1 MRVGPKSFVFV
12 VLVLTAFLVGGMSGQ
27 TTTSGAL
34 SGVVVDQTGAV
45 VPGAVVEIADVAK
58 GTTESSKTD
67 SAGIYQFSFL
77 RPGRYTLKATHP
89 GFQEERRSVSVQVGP
104 SVTVNITLQVA
115 KASSEIIVS
124 DEAPIIHAD
133 SADVSVTMNQKQV
146 SEVPNPG
153 NDLTY
158 IAQTAPGAVM
168 NTDGGFGSKFSI
180 LGMPGFS
187 YAFTVDGVD
196 ITNNYLNNV
205 RGGPL
210 GITLGA
216 NQTEEATVVTSINS
230 GQFGGAAGGNIN
242 YVTKSGS
249 NLFHGN
255 AEYFWNGTVLNA
267 NDWFINANGQPKP
280 LSIANQWAGSL
291 GGPIRKNKVFFSF
304 DTEGLRLVIPQIQL
318 AVIPTPNSRLRLSR
332 TYSQNLGWARHRTSS
347 TRGSSGFTTALPE
360 HRPQSPAAFLA
371 TWAAEISPVWIRR
384 PIVLAMS

>member
-1 MRVGPKSFVFV
+1 MRLGPKSPVFA
-12 VLVLTAFLVGGMSGQ
+12 VLVLTAFLVGGASGQ
-27 TTTSGAL
+27 TTTSGGL

-45 VPGAVVEIADVAK
+45 VRDAVVEIDDIAK

-67 SAGIYQFSFL
+67 SVGIYQFSFL
-77 RPGRYTLKATHP
+77 RPGRYTLNAKHP

-124 DEAPIIHAD
+124 DEASIIQAD

-168 NTDGGFGSKFSI
+168 NTDGGPMSKFSI

-187 YAFTVDGVD
+187 YAFTVDGMS
-196 ITNNYLNNV
+196 ITENTLNVV

-216 NQTEEATVVTSINS
+216 NQVQEATVVTSAYS
-230 GQFGGAAGGNIN
+230 GQFGNAAGGNIN
-242 YVTKSGS
+242 YASKSGT
-249 NLFHGN
+249 NALHGN
-255 AEYFWNGTVLNA
+255 AQYYWNGTVLNA
-267 NDWFINANGQPKP
+267 NDWFNKAFGGQRP

-291 GGPIRKNKVFFSF
+291 GGPIRKDKLFFF
-304 DTEGLRLVIPQIQL
+304 IDTEGLRLVVPQVL
-318 AVIPTPNSRLRLSR
+318 FTVIPTPEFEAATIQHIQNKFGLGSASDLFYQNIFRLYDGTPRASL
-332 TYSQNLGWARHRTSS
+332 ARD
-347 TRGSSGFTTALPE
+347 G
-360 HRPQSPAAFLA
+360 
-371 TWAAEISPVWIRR
+371 
-384 PIVLAMS
+384 